1 MTNILDKII
10 LQKKEEV
17 EQSKKVLPL
26 DRLKAAV
33 KIGNPPRHGKI
44 SVILKKHFSII
55 AEVKKGSPSKGI
67 IRYDF
72 DPVATAKQYMKAGT
86 DAISVLTDE
95 KFFFG
100 RLEYL
105 TKIARFSTVPL
116 LRKDFIIDEYQ
127 IWEARAAGADLILLI
142 SSVLTEEKIKKFT
155 KTAAELGME
164 VLTEVHD
171 SKDLAK
177 ALKAGAKIIGVNNRD
192 LKTFKT
198 DIGHSIKLKKH
209 IPRSILTVSESGI
222 HSAEEVAQ
230 LRDVGFN
237 AVLVG
242 ESLMRQNEP
251 GKLLKQLRIVPQ
263 KRKSK

>member
-10 LQKKEEV
+10 SQKKEEV

-26 DRLKAAV
+26 ERLKAAV
-33 KIGNPPRHGKI
+33 KVGNPPRHGKI
-44 SVILKKHFSII
+44 SDALKKHFCVI

-67 IRYDF
+67 IRHDF
-72 DPVATAKQYMKAGT
+72 DPVAIAKQYLKAGA

-105 TKIARFSTVPL
+105 TKISRFSTVPL

-127 IWEARAAGADLILLI
+127 VWEARAAGADFILLI
-142 SSVLTEEKIKKFT
+142 ASVLTSDKIRKFT
-155 KTAAELGME
+155 KTATDLGME

-171 SKDLAK
+171 MKDLAK
-177 ALKAGAKIIGVNNRD
+177 ALKAGAKIVGVNNRD

-222 HSAEEVAQ
+222 NSAEDAIL
-230 LRDVGFN
+230 LRDAGFN

-251 GKLLKQLRIVPQ
+251 GKLLKQLRITPQ